1 MKDEKAIRG
10 KSGIITVDTNK
21 TGVRFRNSQLETLN
35 KEYQGLMEG
44 YESKQEEIVKEIMEI
59 VCGYSE
65 NFSQLGAIVSRLGM
79 VTTQHFFTEFTIACS
94 TYLKCYLL
102 PSKRRKSS
110 HNSPI
115 YNECQTQSAGVWA
128 LP

>member
-79 VTTQHFFTEFTIACS
+79 VTTQHFVIEFTIAC
-94 TYLKCYLL
+94 TC
-102 PSKRRKSS
+102 SKFWRKRDPEFFK
-110 HNSPI
+110 HNFCP
-115 YNECQTQSAGVWA
+115 
-128 LP
+128 